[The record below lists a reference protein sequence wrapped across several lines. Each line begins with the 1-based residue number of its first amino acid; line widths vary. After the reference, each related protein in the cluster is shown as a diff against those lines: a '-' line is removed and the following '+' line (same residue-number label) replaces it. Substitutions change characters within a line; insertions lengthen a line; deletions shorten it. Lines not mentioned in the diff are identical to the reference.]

1 MVNASLPRHLAGAS
15 GSRTSGISLDQHLSR
30 MNVPPDVLSA
40 VQHRP
45 HASSR
50 LKTSPMAHRA
60 PADSFVLLQDSVYG
74 SMPNTPTSVKR
85 MQPSRNPSSVARSPP
100 MNVNKLGTQGKP
112 PAGSSGRASS
122 SPTPQRPRLA
132 SNATTPVHR
141 SSQSVDASEPSTPKS
156 PTMKKIAAE
165 APPPPRASPHKLS
178 AARLFSLLSSRTE
191 LDHPLCAECTHVLL
205 ESLHRQLE
213 ETKKERDGYIAFDR
227 DVKRQKEAASAEGAG
242 DEKEALRKIEQLR
255 LSEVEAIKRL
265 RSMEEEEGTLCEE
278 LAQLEREERALEE
291 EEAEFWTAYSDAS
304 LTSTKLRDQLT
315 SMEHAYAA
323 NSLELAKLSRT
334 NVYNDAFCIGHDGVF
349 GTINGLRLGRVPGIT
364 VEWSEI
370 NAAWG
375 MTLLLLSTIARKVG
389 YVFDSWRL
397 VPMGSFSRIERIN
410 GDKSSYELYGSGDI
424 ALGRL
429 FHDRRFD
436 TAMVAFLDCLRQLME
451 YAQSQDPQVEFPQ
464 QVSKDKIGEASIR
477 HQFGQEEAWTR
488 ALRHV
493 LLALKLLL
501 KWATNG

>member
-1 MVNASLPRHLAGAS
+1 MASFVCQQCKQPLQLDPSLTDLPQSAYDMVSASLPKQMPGTS
-15 GSRTSGISLDQHLSR
+15 GSKISGISLDQHLSR
-30 MNVPPDVLSA
+30 MNIPPEVVSA

-45 HASSR
+45 HTSSR
-50 LKTSPMAHRA
+50 LKTSPVVNRA
-60 PADSFVLLQDSVYG
+60 PAESFVLLQDSVYG
-74 SMPNTPTSVKR
+74 SAPNSSSSGKR
-85 MQPSRNPSSVARSPP
+85 AQPSRSPPALARSPP
-100 MNVNKLGTQGKP
+100 LGTAKLGLGTPSSKP
-112 PAGSSGRASS
+112 TAGSGGNRTSS
-122 SPTPQRPRLA
+122 TPQRPRIS
-132 SNATTPVHR
+132 SNATAPTSR
-141 SSQSVDASEPSTPKS
+141 SSQSADLSEPSTPKS
-156 PTMKKIAAE
+156 PTMKKIPAE

-178 AARLFSLLSSRTE
+178 ATRLFSLLSSRTE

-227 DVKRQKEAASAEGAG
+227 EVKRQKEASNSEVSN
-242 DEKEALRKIEQLR
+242 DEKEAVRKIEQLR
-255 LSEVEAIKRL
+255 LSEIEAIKKLRL
-265 RSMEEEEGTLCEE
+265 AEEEESTLNEE
-278 LAQLEREERALEE
+278 LAQLEREEQALEE
-291 EEAEFWTAYSDAS
+291 EEAEFWTAYSDAL

-389 YVFDSWRL
+389 YVFDNWRL

-410 GDKSSYELYGSGDI
+410 GDNSSYELYGSGDI

-464 QVSKDKIGEASIR
+464 Q
-477 HQFGQEEAWTR
+477 
-488 ALRHV
+488 
-493 LLALKLLL
+493 
-501 KWATNG
+501 